1 VPTVAESGLPGY
13 ANNSWNGIL
22 VPAGTPREIINRINA
37 ELVRILKE
45 PDVRERLTGVG
56 ADIAGSTPEAFGAM
70 IRSEI
75 EKLAKVVK
83 TAKVRID

>member
-1 VPTVAESGLPGY
+1 
-13 ANNSWNGIL
+13 
-22 VPAGTPREIINRINA
+22 
-37 ELVRILKE
+37 VRILKE